1 MHANLYGIL
10 LKKYYH
16 KMFFIILQFI
26 LSLDMIL
33 LGWLASIYIKISKKN
48 SYIFIGKISV
58 LKIISIGAVYF
69 EEISFHFLM
78 GFTAWILGSFLS
90 SNALISEK

>member
-1 MHANLYGIL
+1 MNFEQMTL
-10 LKKYYH
+10 LR
-16 KMFFIILQFI
+16 
-26 LSLDMIL
+26 
-33 LGWLASIYIKISKKN
+33 
-48 SYIFIGKISV
+48 KISV

-78 GFTAWILGSFLS
+78 GFTAWILGSILS